1 MPGIK
6 RQVDLLQST
15 YSGPSRSS
23 AYTASCVKLPAW
35 GCSFW
40 PSTPS
45 MFAAGHRLK
54 SLERRHNAHW
64 PSRGTDRDPDARE
77 IPPFQCCDSG
87 LADRRTIHSQSVMT
101 KRSNSRTARVAAS
114 SHCAATVPGPCGDA
128 NQHSHANRPSI
139 RICQSGERFPS
150 APATGS
156 NDARMLVVFG
166 ADGLGGSPQD
176 TVADALGPVSGVRGF
191 CDLIELLADLP
202 DVEDDVQLFIVALDV
217 QVKFVARFL

>member
-1 MPGIK
+1 MLIGPPVGWTAILMPGK
-6 RQVDLLQST
+6 
-15 YSGPSRSS
+15 
-23 AYTASCVKLPAW
+23 
-35 GCSFW
+35 SF
-40 PSTPS
+40 
-45 MFAAGHRLK
+45 
-54 SLERRHNAHW
+54 
-64 PSRGTDRDPDARE
+64 
-77 IPPFQCCDSG
+77 
-87 LADRRTIHSQSVMT
+87 
-101 KRSNSRTARVAAS
+101 RSNVAIPDSQTDGRSTLSVCNDETLKLQNCQSAAS
-114 SHCAATVPGPCGDA
+114 SHCAATVPGSCGDA

-139 RICQSGERFPS
+139 RICQSRERFPS

-217 QVKFVARFL
+217 QAKFVARFL